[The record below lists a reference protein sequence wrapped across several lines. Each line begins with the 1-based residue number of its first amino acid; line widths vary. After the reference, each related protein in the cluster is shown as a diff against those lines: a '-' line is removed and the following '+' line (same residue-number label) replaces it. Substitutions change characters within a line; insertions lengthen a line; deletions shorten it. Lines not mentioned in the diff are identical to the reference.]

1 MAIKINVCLD
11 VWGTG
16 GAEIGYKR
24 IMLKLPQYDWA
35 FTTEVDPTANLVIYA
50 NNHRFYDAAKTLNIP
65 TILSTTGPR
74 SLNMPQP
81 ADLKAVICSS
91 KKAFEAATHS
101 NKHMIY
107 NGIDFAWLALV
118 KSIECDLLYSPARV
132 GVGQQVEKAIQYAQQ
147 NNRHLTVLGA
157 RQHLAE
163 DTYSVLKKKY
173 PQVFWTGLLDPNQA
187 LRLMKGCKDYIV
199 PTSVHGVS
207 NAVIEAVAYGKN
219 IINLGGVEV
228 PAKEDIDINI
238 TAKKYEGL
246 INEALST

>member
-1 MAIKINVCLD
+1 MAIINVCLD
-11 VWGTG
+11 VWGKAG
-16 GAEIGYKR
+16 GAEVGYWR
-24 IMLKLPQYDWA
+24 IAQKLPQYDWK
-35 FTTEVDPTANLVIYA
+35 FTTDVDPTANLVIYS
-50 NNHRFYDAAKTLNIP
+50 NNHRFYDAAKALNIP
-65 TILSTTGPR
+65 TILRTTGPR
-74 SLNMPQP
+74 SINMPQP

-91 KKAFEAATHS
+91 KKAYELSTHA
-101 NKHMIY
+101 NKHLIY
-107 NGIDFAWLALV
+107 NGVDFKWLDHV
-118 KSIECDLLYSPARV
+118 KPIECDLLYSPARV

-147 NNRHLTVLGA
+147 NNRNLTVLGS

-163 DTYSVLKKKY
+163 DTYDVLKKKY
-173 PQVFWTGLLDPNQA
+173 PAVFWTGLLDPNQA

-238 TAKKYEGL
+238 TADKYDKL
-246 INEALST
+246 IQEALR